1 MSTPTDAIR
10 LSTGS
15 GGLEW
20 PEVLDLLA
28 REARTPMGRERA
40 RAAAPRT
47 DLGRIRAALA
57 ETGQARAALGQTG
70 APPWD
75 GVIDVR
81 PTLEAAR
88 VPGSV
93 AEAADLAAL
102 IPLLEAAGRLRAYGR
117 AIAPVAPA
125 LAESLAGFPAQKELA
140 ELLTRS
146 IDADGQV
153 RDEASPALRRGRGR
167 IRDLRRELVKR
178 LEAYFGAPGAEA
190 TFQERYVTIRHGRY
204 VLPIRAEAK
213 SRLRGIVHDR
223 SQSGATLFVEPE
235 AMVEGNNEL
244 VQAVREEEI
253 EIVRILAALTDAVR
267 EALPE
272 LDALVAG
279 IGDVDL
285 VFARGA
291 LAERMEAVEP
301 TVDEAREVFLP
312 GARNPLLLAQSWR
325 AARPAEGRPP
335 EARLSG
341 AVARRGA
348 AEGEPSAF
356 DRSAEGEPSGSV
368 IPMDLEIHAERPLLV
383 ITGPNAGGKTVALKT
398 LGLLALMAQAGCHVP
413 ARAGAR
419 LPVFSQC
426 FAIVGDDQSVA
437 ENLSTFSAFVK
448 QLRLVL
454 ERVDDRSLVLLDEL
468 GAGTDP
474 DDGAALAQA
483 VLEDLGERGA
493 VVAASTHLEPL
504 KGFAST
510 HPRARN
516 ASVEFDAERLAPTF
530 RLVYDRPGQSYA
542 LSIGARLGLPP
553 ALIARAHAH
562 RSTQQRQLQELLAR
576 LDDRDRRD
584 AERAAELERRE
595 AESAGLL
602 ARAQAELEAA
612 RATAREAVAR
622 ARAEAQRLVTE
633 VRRSVNDEWDRLK
646 RAEKTRPE
654 LERARKRLVETA
666 QHVERAAGPAAAP
679 GPDAGGP
686 AAAGDRVEVPH
697 LGLRGQVLAV
707 DGETATVQAGAVTVK
722 VPLQALAVVARGDA
736 ARGDVARGEGVLY
749 SRPRMGTGAG
759 AKAGDRQGNRG
770 TVAVPGKSG
779 VPGELHLIGRT
790 TDEARDLLEKYLDDA
805 FLAGLSTVRIVH
817 GKGTGALR
825 RAVEDLLDGHPLIA
839 EHRPGAPSEGGAG
852 ATVATLT
859 QS

>member
-1 MSTPTDAIR
+1 MSTPPDAIR

-125 LAESLAGFPAQKELA
+125 LAEALAGFPAQKELA
-140 ELLTRS
+140 ELLARS

-253 EIVRILAALTDAVR
+253 EIVRILAALTDSVR

-736 ARGDVARGEGVLY
+736 ARGEVARGEGVLY

>member
-1 MSTPTDAIR
+1 MSVLHAAVRI
-10 LSTGS
+10 STGS

-20 PEVLDLLA
+20 PEVLALLA
-28 REARTPMGRERA
+28 REARTPMGREEA
-40 RAAAPRT
+40 QAATPLADGDAIRRI
-47 DLGRIRAALA
+47 LG
-57 ETGQARAALGQTG
+57 ETTQARAALGQTG

-75 GVIDVR
+75 GVADVR

-93 AEAADLAAL
+93 AEAAELAAL

-117 AIAPVAPA
+117 AIAPVAPDLAAA
-125 LAESLAGFPAQKELA
+125 LADFPPQKDLADRLA
-140 ELLTRS
+140 RS
-146 IDADGQV
+146 IDADGQL
-153 RDEASPALRRGRGR
+153 RDDASPALRRVRGR
-167 IRDLRRELVKR
+167 IRDLRREIVKR
-178 LEAYFGAPGAEA
+178 LEGYFGAAGAEA
-190 TFQERYVTIRHGRY
+190 IFQERYVTVRHGRY

-213 SRLRGIVHDR
+213 GRLRGIVHDR

-235 AMVEGNNEL
+235 AMVEANNDL
-244 VQAVREEEI
+244 VQAAREEEI

-267 EALPE
+267 EALPD

-279 IGDVDL
+279 IGGLDL
-285 VFARGA
+285 IFARGA

-301 TVDEAREVFLP
+301 AITDARDVFLP
-312 GARNPLLLAQSWR
+312 GARNPLLLAQEWQ
-325 AARPAEGRPP
+325 A
-335 EARLSG
+335 
-341 AVARRGA
+341 
-348 AEGEPSAF
+348 
-356 DRSAEGEPSGSV
+356 DRESTL
-368 IPMDLEIHAERPLLV
+368 IPMDIEIHADRPLLV

-419 LPVFSQC
+419 LPVFSQV

-448 QLRLVL
+448 QLRDVL
-454 ERVDDRSLVLLDEL
+454 ERVDGHSLVLLDEL

-483 VLEDLGERGA
+483 VLEALAERGA

-516 ASVEFDAERLAPTF
+516 ASVEFDPERLAPTF

-553 ALIARAHAH
+553 ALIERAHAH
-562 RSTQQRQLQELLAR
+562 RSTQQRQLQELLSR
-576 LDDRDRRD
+576 LDDRDRKD
-584 AERAAELERRE
+584 AERTAALERRE

-622 ARAEAQRLVTE
+622 AKAEAQRLVTE
-633 VRRSVNDEWDRLK
+633 VRRHVNDEWDRLK
-646 RAEKTRPE
+646 RAEKSRPE

-666 QHVERAAGPAAAP
+666 QRVEETAGAAAP
-679 GPDAGGP
+679 PP
-686 AAAGDRVEVPH
+686 AASGEAATGDRVEVAH
-697 LGLRGQVLAV
+697 LGLRGQVLAI
-707 DGETATVQAGAVTVK
+707 DGGTATVQAGAVTVK
-722 VPLQALAVVARGDA
+722 VPLQALTVVARGD
-736 ARGDVARGEGVLY
+736 VASGEGVMY
-749 SRPRMGTGAG
+749 SRPRMGTGSG
-759 AKAGDRQGNRG
+759 ARVGARG
-770 TVAVPGKSG
+770 AVAVPGKSG

-805 FLAGLSTVRIVH
+805 FLAGLTTVRIIH

-825 RAVEDLLDGHPLIA
+825 RAVEDLLAGHPLIA
-839 EHRPGAPSEGGAG
+839 EHRPGAASEGGGG

-859 QS
+859 QG

>member
-1 MSTPTDAIR
+1 MSATHATVR

-20 PEVLDLLA
+20 PEVLALLA
-28 REARTPMGRERA
+28 REARTPMGRELA
-40 RAAAPRT
+40 QAATP
-47 DLGRIRAALA
+47 LA
-57 ETGQARAALGQTG
+57 EPDAIRWALRETAQARAALGQTG
-70 APPWD
+70 APPWE
-75 GVIDVR
+75 GVVDVR
-81 PTLEAAR
+81 PMLEAAR

-117 AIAPVAPA
+117 AIAPVAPD
-125 LAESLAGFPAQKELA
+125 LAARLAGLPQQKKLA
-140 ELLTRS
+140 DLLGRS
-146 IDADGQV
+146 IDADGQL
-153 RDEASPALRRGRGR
+153 RDDASPALRRVRGR
-167 IRDLRRELVKR
+167 IRDLRREIVKR

-190 TFQERYVTIRHGRY
+190 TFQERYVTVRHGRY

-213 SRLRGIVHDR
+213 GRLRGIVHDR

-235 AMVEGNNEL
+235 AMVEANNDL
-244 VQAVREEEI
+244 VQAAREEEI
-253 EIVRILAALTDAVR
+253 EIVRILATLTDAVR

-272 LDALVAG
+272 LDALVSG
-279 IGDVDL
+279 IGGLDL
-285 VFARGA
+285 IVARGV

-301 TVDEAREVFLP
+301 EIDEAGDVFLP
-312 GARNPLLLAQSWR
+312 GARNPLLIAQAWR
-325 AARPAEGRPP
+325 
-335 EARLSG
+335 G
-341 AVARRGA
+341 AVAGRGA
-348 AEGEPSAF
+348 AEGEPSALVAG
-356 DRSAEGEPSGSV
+356 RGAAEGEPSV
-368 IPMDLEIHAERPLLV
+368 IPMDIEIHADRPLLV

-413 ARAGAR
+413 ARPGAR

-448 QLRLVL
+448 QLRDVL
-454 ERVDDRSLVLLDEL
+454 DRVDEHSLVLLDEL

-483 VLEDLGERGA
+483 VLEHLAERGA
-493 VVAASTHLEPL
+493 LVAASTHLEPL
-504 KGFAST
+504 KGFASA

-516 ASVEFDAERLAPTF
+516 ASVEFDPERLAPTF

-553 ALIARAHAH
+553 ALIQRAHAH

-584 AERAAELERRE
+584 AERTAALERRE

-622 ARAEAQRLVTE
+622 ARVEAQRLVTE
-633 VRRSVNDEWDRLK
+633 VRRHVNDEWDRLK
-646 RAEKTRPE
+646 RAEKSRPE

-666 QHVERAAGPAAAP
+666 QRVEQAAGAATPALGGAATP
-679 GPDAGGP
+679 
-686 AAAGDRVEVPH
+686 GDRVEVTH
-697 LGLRGQVLAV
+697 LGLKGEVLAI

-722 VPLQALAVVARGDA
+722 VPLQAITVV
-736 ARGDVARGEGVLY
+736 ARGDVARGEGVMY
-749 SRPRMGTGAG
+749 SRPRMGTGPG
-759 AKAGDRQGNRG
+759 AKTGARG
-770 TVAVPGKSG
+770 TVVVPGKSG

-805 FLAGLSTVRIVH
+805 FLAGLTTVRIIH

-825 RAVEDLLDGHPLIA
+825 RAVEDVLGGHPLIA
-839 EHRPGAPSEGGAG
+839 EHRPGAASEGGGG
-852 ATVATLT
+852 ATIATLT
-859 QS
+859 QG

>member
-1 MSTPTDAIR
+1 MSALHATVRI
-10 LSTGS
+10 STGS

-20 PEVLDLLA
+20 PEVLALLA
-28 REARTPMGRERA
+28 REARTPMGHEEA
-40 RAAAPRT
+40 EAAAPLADGDAIRRT
-47 DLGRIRAALA
+47 LG
-57 ETGQARAALGQTG
+57 ETTQARAALSQTG

-75 GVIDVR
+75 GVVDVR

-93 AEAADLAAL
+93 AEATELAAL
-102 IPLLEAAGRLRAYGR
+102 VPLLEAAGRLRAYGR
-117 AIAPVAPA
+117 AITPVAPDLAAA
-125 LAESLAGFPAQKELA
+125 LADFPPQKDLADRLA
-140 ELLTRS
+140 RS
-146 IDADGQV
+146 IDADGQL
-153 RDEASPALRRGRGR
+153 RDDASPALRRVRGR
-167 IRDLRRELVKR
+167 IRDLRREIVKR
-178 LEAYFGAPGAEA
+178 LDGYFGGAGAEA
-190 TFQERYVTIRHGRY
+190 IFQERYVTVRHGRY

-213 SRLRGIVHDR
+213 GRLRGIVHDR

-235 AMVEGNNEL
+235 AMVEANNDL
-244 VQAVREEEI
+244 VQAAREEEI

-267 EALPE
+267 EALPD

-279 IGDVDL
+279 IGGLDL
-285 VFARGA
+285 IFARGT

-301 TVDEAREVFLP
+301 AIAEAGDVFLP
-312 GARNPLLLAQSWR
+312 AARNPLLLAQGWR
-325 AARPAEGRPP
+325 A
-335 EARLSG
+335 
-341 AVARRGA
+341 
-348 AEGEPSAF
+348 
-356 DRSAEGEPSGSV
+356 DRESTI
-368 IPMDLEIHAERPLLV
+368 IPMDIEIHADRPLLV

-419 LPVFSQC
+419 LPVFSQV

-448 QLRLVL
+448 QLRDVL
-454 ERVDDRSLVLLDEL
+454 ERVDGHSLVLLDEL

-483 VLEDLGERGA
+483 VLEALAERGA

-516 ASVEFDAERLAPTF
+516 ASVEFDPERLAPTF

-553 ALIARAHAH
+553 ALIERAHAH

-576 LDDRDRRD
+576 LDDRDRKD
-584 AERAAELERRE
+584 AERTAALERRE

-622 ARAEAQRLVTE
+622 AKAEAQRLVTE
-633 VRRSVNDEWDRLK
+633 VRRHVNDEWDRLK
-646 RAEKTRPE
+646 RAEKSRPE

-666 QHVERAAGPAAAP
+666 QRVEETAGAAAP
-679 GPDAGGP
+679 PP
-686 AAAGDRVEVPH
+686 AASGEAATGDRVEVAH
-697 LGLRGQVLAV
+697 LGLRGQVLAI
-707 DGETATVQAGAVTVK
+707 DGGTATVQAGAVTVK
-722 VPLQALAVVARGDA
+722 VPLQALTVVARGD
-736 ARGDVARGEGVLY
+736 VASGEGVMY
-749 SRPRMGTGAG
+749 SRPRMGTGSG
-759 AKAGDRQGNRG
+759 ARVGARG
-770 TVAVPGKSG
+770 AVAVPGKSG

-805 FLAGLSTVRIVH
+805 FLAGLTTVRIIH

-825 RAVEDLLDGHPLIA
+825 RAVEDLLAGHPLIA
-839 EHRPGAPSEGGAG
+839 EHRPGAASEGGGG

-859 QS
+859 QG

>member
-253 EIVRILAALTDAVR
+253 EIVRILAALTDSVR

>member
-1 MSTPTDAIR
+1 MSVLYPAVR

-20 PEVLDLLA
+20 PEVLALLA
-28 REARTPMGRERA
+28 REARTAMGRELA
-40 RAAAPRT
+40 QAAPPRT
-47 DLGRIRAALA
+47 DPDAIRRALQ
-57 ETGQARAALGQTG
+57 ETTQARTALGQTG

-75 GVIDVR
+75 GVVDVR
-81 PTLEAAR
+81 PMLEAAR

-117 AIAPVAPA
+117 AIAPVAPD
-125 LAESLAGFPAQKELA
+125 LAARLAGFPQQKELA
-140 ELLTRS
+140 DLLTRS
-146 IDADGQV
+146 IDADGQL
-153 RDEASPALRRGRGR
+153 RDDASPALRRARGR
-167 IRDLRRELVKR
+167 IRDLRREIVKR

-190 TFQERYVTIRHGRY
+190 TFQERYVTVRHGRY

-213 SRLRGIVHDR
+213 GRLRGIVHDR

-235 AMVEGNNEL
+235 GMVEANNDL

-279 IGDVDL
+279 IGGLDL

-301 TVDEAREVFLP
+301 AIGDAHDVFLP
-312 GARNPLLLAQSWR
+312 GARNPLLLAQGWR
-325 AARPAEGRPP
+325 A
-335 EARLSG
+335 
-341 AVARRGA
+341 GA
-348 AEGEPSAF
+348 AEDGVGTP
-356 DRSAEGEPSGSV
+356 V
-368 IPMDLEIHAERPLLV
+368 IPMDIEIHADRPLLV

-413 ARAGAR
+413 ACAGAR
-419 LPVFSQC
+419 LPIFSQL

-448 QLRLVL
+448 QLRDVL
-454 ERVDDRSLVLLDEL
+454 DRVDEHSLVLLDEL

-483 VLEDLGERGA
+483 VLEHLAERGA

-516 ASVEFDAERLAPTF
+516 ASVEFDPERLAPTF

-553 ALIARAHAH
+553 ALIERAHAH

-584 AERAAELERRE
+584 AERTAALERRE

-602 ARAQAELEAA
+602 ARAQAELETA

-633 VRRSVNDEWDRLK
+633 VRRHVNDEWDRLK
-646 RAEKTRPE
+646 RAEKSRPE

-666 QHVERAAGPAAAP
+666 QRVEQTAGAAAP
-679 GPDAGGP
+679 APPLGGAA
-686 AAAGDRVEVPH
+686 AAAGDRVEVAH
-697 LGLRGQVLAV
+697 LGLKGQVVAI

-722 VPLQALAVVARGDA
+722 VPLQALTVVVRGNVARGDA
-736 ARGDVARGEGVLY
+736 GGGDVARGEGVMY
-749 SRPRMGTGAG
+749 SRPRMGTGLG
-759 AKAGDRQGNRG
+759 AKAGTRG
-770 TVAVPGKSG
+770 AVAVPGKSG

-805 FLAGLSTVRIVH
+805 FLAGLTTVRIIH

-825 RAVEDLLDGHPLIA
+825 RAVEDVLGGHPLIA
-839 EHRPGAPSEGGAG
+839 EHRPGAASEGGGG

-859 QS
+859 QG

>member
-1 MSTPTDAIR
+1 MSTPPDAIR
-10 LSTGS
+10 LATGA

-40 RAAAPRT
+40 RAATPRT
-47 DLGRIRAALA
+47 DLTGIRAALA
-57 ETGQARAALGQTG
+57 ETAQARAALGQTG

-93 AEAADLAAL
+93 AEAPELAAL

-125 LAESLAGFPAQKELA
+125 LAEALAGFPAQKELA
-140 ELLTRS
+140 ALLARS

-153 RDEASPALRRGRGR
+153 RDEASPALRRVRSR
-167 IRDLRRELVKR
+167 IRDLRRDLVKR

-235 AMVEGNNEL
+235 GMVEGNNEL

-291 LAERMEAVEP
+291 LAERMDAVEP
-301 TVDEAREVFLP
+301 VVDEAREVFLP

-325 AARPAEGRPP
+325 EEASPP
-335 EARLSG
+335 
-341 AVARRGA
+341 
-348 AEGEPSAF
+348 
-356 DRSAEGEPSGSV
+356 V
-368 IPMDLEIHAERPLLV
+368 IPMDIEIHPERPLLV

-413 ARAGAR
+413 ARSGAR

-483 VLEDLGERGA
+483 VLENLGERGA

-510 HPRARN
+510 YPRARN
-516 ASVEFDAERLAPTF
+516 ASVEFDPERLAPTF

-584 AERAAELERRE
+584 AERAAQLERRE

-646 RAEKTRPE
+646 RAERSRPE
-654 LERARKRLVETA
+654 LERARKRLIETA
-666 QHVERAAGPAAAP
+666 RRVEQTAGPAA
-679 GPDAGGP
+679 GPETPAGGP

-707 DGETATVQAGAVTVK
+707 DGDTATVQAGAVTVK
-722 VPLQALAVVARGDA
+722 VPLQALAVVGRADA
-736 ARGDVARGEGVLY
+736 PRGDVARGEGVLY
-749 SRPRMGTGAG
+749 PRPRMGTDAG
-759 AKAGDRQGNRG
+759 AKVGDRPGHRG

-859 QS
+859 QG

>member
-1 MSTPTDAIR
+1 MSVPHAAVR
-10 LSTGS
+10 LSTGT

-20 PEVLDLLA
+20 PEVLALLA
-28 REARTPMGRERA
+28 REARTPMGREEAQAATPLADPDAVRRA
-40 RAAAPRT
+40 
-47 DLGRIRAALA
+47 LG
-57 ETGQARAALGQTG
+57 ETAQARAALGQTG
-70 APPWD
+70 APPWE
-75 GVIDVR
+75 GVVDVR
-81 PTLEAAR
+81 PMLEAAR

-117 AIAPVAPA
+117 AIAPVAPDLAAA
-125 LAESLAGFPAQKELA
+125 LTTFPSQKDLADLLA
-140 ELLTRS
+140 RS
-146 IDADGQV
+146 IDADGQL
-153 RDEASPALRRGRGR
+153 RDDASPALRRLRGR
-167 IRDLRRELVKR
+167 IRDLRREIVKR
-178 LEAYFGAPGAEA
+178 LEAYFAGPNADT
-190 TFQERYVTIRHGRY
+190 TFQERYVTVRHGRY

-213 SRLRGIVHDR
+213 GRLRGIVHDR

-235 AMVEGNNEL
+235 GMVEANNDL
-244 VQAVREEEI
+244 VQAAREEET
-253 EIVRILAALTDAVR
+253 EILRILAALTDAVR
-267 EALPE
+267 EALPD

-279 IGDVDL
+279 IGGLDL

-301 TVDEAREVFLP
+301 AIVETPDVFLP
-312 GARNPLLLAQSWR
+312 GARNPILLAQEWM
-325 AARPAEGRPP
+325 
-335 EARLSG
+335 G
-341 AVARRGA
+341 AVAWRGA
-348 AEGEPSAF
+348 AEGEPSGSVAG
-356 DRSAEGEPSGSV
+356 RGAAEGEPSGSMMQV
-368 IPMDLEIHAERPLLV
+368 IPMDIEIHADRPLLV

-419 LPVFSQC
+419 LPVFSQV

-448 QLRLVL
+448 QLRDVL
-454 ERVDDRSLVLLDEL
+454 ERVDGRSLVLLDEL

-483 VLEDLGERGA
+483 VLEALAERGA

-516 ASVEFDAERLAPTF
+516 ASVEFDPERLAPTF

-553 ALIARAHAH
+553 ALIERAHAH

-584 AERAAELERRE
+584 AERTAALERRE

-622 ARAEAQRLVTE
+622 AKAEAQRLVTE
-633 VRRSVNDEWDRLK
+633 VRRHVNDEWDRLK
-646 RAEKTRPE
+646 RAEKSRPE

-666 QHVERAAGPAAAP
+666 QRVEQTAGAAAP
-679 GPDAGGP
+679 APTISGDATP
-686 AAAGDRVEVPH
+686 GDRVEVSH
-697 LGLRGQVLAV
+697 LGLKGQVLAV

-722 VPLQALAVVARGDA
+722 VPMQALTVVARGTGGLGA
-736 ARGDVARGEGVLY
+736 VAPGDGVMY
-749 SRPRMGTGAG
+749 SRPRMGTGRG
-759 AKAGDRQGNRG
+759 AKAGARG
-770 TVAVPGKSG
+770 AAAVPGKSG

-805 FLAGLSTVRIVH
+805 FLAGLPTVRIIH

-825 RAVEDLLDGHPLIA
+825 RAVEDVLGGHPLIV
-839 EHRPGAPSEGGAG
+839 EHRPGAASEGGGG
-852 ATVATLT
+852 ATVATLA

>member
-1 MSTPTDAIR
+1 MSATHAVR

-20 PEVLDLLA
+20 PEVLALLA
-28 REARTPMGRERA
+28 REARTPMGRELA
-40 RAAAPRT
+40 QTATP
-47 DLGRIRAALA
+47 LA
-57 ETGQARAALGQTG
+57 ELDAIRRALQETAQARAALGQTG
-70 APPWD
+70 APPWE
-75 GVIDVR
+75 GVVDVR
-81 PTLEAAR
+81 PMLEAAR

-117 AIAPVAPA
+117 AIAPVASD
-125 LAESLAGFPAQKELA
+125 LAARLAGFPQQKALA
-140 ELLTRS
+140 DLLGRS
-146 IDADGQV
+146 IDADGQL
-153 RDEASPALRRGRGR
+153 RDDASPALRRVRGR
-167 IRDLRRELVKR
+167 IRDLRREIVKR
-178 LEAYFGAPGAEA
+178 LEAYFGGPGAEA
-190 TFQERYVTIRHGRY
+190 TFQERYVTVRHGRY

-213 SRLRGIVHDR
+213 GRLRGIVHDR

-235 AMVEGNNEL
+235 AMVEANNDL
-244 VQAVREEEI
+244 VQAAREEEI

-267 EALPE
+267 ETLPE
-272 LDALVAG
+272 LDALVSG
-279 IGDVDL
+279 IGGLDL
-285 VFARGA
+285 IFARGA

-301 TVDEAREVFLP
+301 AIGEARDVFLP
-312 GARNPLLLAQSWR
+312 GARNPLLIAQAWR
-325 AARPAEGRPP
+325 
-335 EARLSG
+335 G
-341 AVARRGA
+341 AVAGRGA
-348 AEGEPSAF
+348 AEGEPSALVAG
-356 DRSAEGEPSGSV
+356 RGAAEGGPSALAV
-368 IPMDLEIHAERPLLV
+368 IPMDIEIHADRPLLV

-413 ARAGAR
+413 ARPGAR

-448 QLRLVL
+448 QLRGVL
-454 ERVDDRSLVLLDEL
+454 DRVDEHSLVLLDEL

-483 VLEDLGERGA
+483 VLEHLAERGA
-493 VVAASTHLEPL
+493 LVAASTHLEPL

-516 ASVEFDAERLAPTF
+516 ASVEFDPERLAPTF

-553 ALIARAHAH
+553 ALIERAHAH

-584 AERAAELERRE
+584 AERTAALERRE

-622 ARAEAQRLVTE
+622 AKAEAQRLVTE
-633 VRRSVNDEWDRLK
+633 VRRHVNDEWDRLK
-646 RAEKTRPE
+646 RAEKSRPE

-666 QHVERAAGPAAAP
+666 RRVEQTAGAAAP
-679 GPDAGGP
+679 APGGTAEP
-686 AAAGDRVEVPH
+686 GDRVEVAH
-697 LGLRGQVLAV
+697 LGLKGEVLTI
-707 DGETATVQAGAVTVK
+707 DGPTATVQAGAVTVK
-722 VPLQALAVVARGDA
+722 VPLQAITVVARGGA
-736 ARGDVARGEGVLY
+736 GRADVARGEGVMY
-749 SRPRMGTGAG
+749 SRPRMGTGLGSKAG
-759 AKAGDRQGNRG
+759 ARG
-770 TVAVPGKSG
+770 AVAVPGKSG

-805 FLAGLSTVRIVH
+805 FLAGLTSVRIIH

-825 RAVEDLLDGHPLIA
+825 RAVEDVLGGHPLIA
-839 EHRPGAPSEGGAG
+839 EHRPGAASEGGGG

-859 QS
+859 QG

>member
-1 MSTPTDAIR
+1 MSVPHAAVR
-10 LSTGS
+10 LSTGT

-20 PEVLDLLA
+20 PEVLALLA
-28 REARTPMGRERA
+28 REARTPMGREEAQAATPLADPDAVRRA
-40 RAAAPRT
+40 
-47 DLGRIRAALA
+47 LG
-57 ETGQARAALGQTG
+57 ETAQARAALGQTD
-70 APPWD
+70 APPWE
-75 GVIDVR
+75 GVVDVR
-81 PTLEAAR
+81 PMLEAAR

-117 AIAPVAPA
+117 AIAPVAPDLAAA
-125 LAESLAGFPAQKELA
+125 LTTFPSQKDLADLLA
-140 ELLTRS
+140 RS
-146 IDADGQV
+146 IDADGQL
-153 RDEASPALRRGRGR
+153 RDDASPALRRLRGR
-167 IRDLRRELVKR
+167 IRDLRREIVKR

-190 TFQERYVTIRHGRY
+190 TFQERYVTVRHGRY

-235 AMVEGNNEL
+235 GMVEANNDL
-244 VQAVREEEI
+244 VQAAREEET
-253 EIVRILAALTDAVR
+253 EILRILAALTDAVR
-267 EALPE
+267 EALPD

-279 IGDVDL
+279 IGGLDL

-301 TVDEAREVFLP
+301 AIVETPDVFLP
-312 GARNPLLLAQSWR
+312 GARNPLLLAQEWM
-325 AARPAEGRPP
+325 
-335 EARLSG
+335 G
-341 AVARRGA
+341 AVAWRGA
-348 AEGEPSAF
+348 AEGEPS
-356 DRSAEGEPSGSV
+356 GSMMQV
-368 IPMDLEIHAERPLLV
+368 IPMDIEIHADRPLLV

-419 LPVFSQC
+419 LPVFSQV

-448 QLRLVL
+448 QLRDVL
-454 ERVDDRSLVLLDEL
+454 ERVDGRSLVLLDEL

-483 VLEDLGERGA
+483 VLEALAERGA

-516 ASVEFDAERLAPTF
+516 ASVEFDPERLAPTF

-553 ALIARAHAH
+553 ALIERAHAH

-584 AERAAELERRE
+584 AERTAALDRRE

-622 ARAEAQRLVTE
+622 AKAEAQRLVTE
-633 VRRSVNDEWDRLK
+633 VRRHVNDEWDRLK
-646 RAEKTRPE
+646 RAEKSRPE

-666 QHVERAAGPAAAP
+666 QRVEQVVGAAAP
-679 GPDAGGP
+679 EAAGSG
-686 AAAGDRVEVPH
+686 AAAPGDRVEVSH
-697 LGLRGQVLAV
+697 LGLKGQVLAV

-722 VPLQALAVVARGDA
+722 VPMQALTVVARGTGGLDA
-736 ARGDVARGEGVLY
+736 VAPGDGVMY
-749 SRPRMGTGAG
+749 SRPRMGTGRG
-759 AKAGDRQGNRG
+759 AKAGARG
-770 TVAVPGKSG
+770 AVAVPGKSG

-805 FLAGLSTVRIVH
+805 FLAGLPTVRIIH

-825 RAVEDLLDGHPLIA
+825 RAVEDVLGGHPLIV
-839 EHRPGAPSEGGAG
+839 EHRPGAASEGGGG
-852 ATVATLT
+852 ATVATLA
-859 QS
+859 QG

>member
-1 MSTPTDAIR
+1 MSVPHAAVR
-10 LSTGS
+10 LSTGT

-20 PEVLDLLA
+20 PEVLALLA
-28 REARTPMGRERA
+28 REARTPMGREEAQAATPLADPDAVRRA
-40 RAAAPRT
+40 
-47 DLGRIRAALA
+47 LG
-57 ETGQARAALGQTG
+57 ETAQARAALGQTG
-70 APPWD
+70 APPWE
-75 GVIDVR
+75 GVVDVR
-81 PTLEAAR
+81 PMLEAAR

-117 AIAPVAPA
+117 AIAPVAPDLAAA
-125 LAESLAGFPAQKELA
+125 LTTFPSQKDLADLLA
-140 ELLTRS
+140 RS
-146 IDADGQV
+146 IDADGQL
-153 RDEASPALRRGRGR
+153 RDDASPALRRLRGR
-167 IRDLRRELVKR
+167 IRDLRREIVKR

-190 TFQERYVTIRHGRY
+190 TFQERYVTVRHGRY

-213 SRLRGIVHDR
+213 GRLRGIVHDR

-235 AMVEGNNEL
+235 GMVEANNDL
-244 VQAVREEEI
+244 VQAAREEET
-253 EIVRILAALTDAVR
+253 EILRILAALTDAVR
-267 EALPE
+267 EALPD

-279 IGDVDL
+279 IGGLDL

-301 TVDEAREVFLP
+301 AIVETPDVFLP
-312 GARNPLLLAQSWR
+312 GARNPLLLAQEWM
-325 AARPAEGRPP
+325 
-335 EARLSG
+335 G
-341 AVARRGA
+341 AVAWRGA
-348 AEGEPSAF
+348 AEGEPSGSVAG
-356 DRSAEGEPSGSV
+356 RGAAEGEPSGSMMQV
-368 IPMDLEIHAERPLLV
+368 IPMDIEIHADRPLLV

-419 LPVFSQC
+419 LPVFSQV

-448 QLRLVL
+448 QLRDVL
-454 ERVDDRSLVLLDEL
+454 ERVDGRSLVLLDEL

-483 VLEDLGERGA
+483 VLEALAERGA

-516 ASVEFDAERLAPTF
+516 ASVEFDPERLAPTF

-553 ALIARAHAH
+553 ALIERAHAH

-584 AERAAELERRE
+584 AERTAALDRRE

-612 RATAREAVAR
+612 RATARDAVAR
-622 ARAEAQRLVTE
+622 AKAEAQRLVTE
-633 VRRSVNDEWDRLK
+633 VRRHVNDEWDRLK
-646 RAEKTRPE
+646 RAEKSRPE

-666 QHVERAAGPAAAP
+666 QRVEQVAGAAAP
-679 GPDAGGP
+679 EAAGSGAP
-686 AAAGDRVEVPH
+686 APGDRVEVSH
-697 LGLRGQVLAV
+697 LGLKGQVLAV

-722 VPLQALAVVARGDA
+722 VPMQALTVVARGTA
-736 ARGDVARGEGVLY
+736 GLGAVAPGDGVMY
-749 SRPRMGTGAG
+749 SRPRMGTGRG
-759 AKAGDRQGNRG
+759 AKAGARG
-770 TVAVPGKSG
+770 AVAVPGKSG

-805 FLAGLSTVRIVH
+805 FLAGLPTVRIIH

-825 RAVEDLLDGHPLIA
+825 RAVEDVLGGHPLIV
-839 EHRPGAPSEGGAG
+839 EHRPGAASEGGGG
-852 ATVATLT
+852 ATVATLA
-859 QS
+859 QG

>member
-1 MSTPTDAIR
+1 MSALHAAVRI
-10 LSTGS
+10 STGS

-20 PEVLDLLA
+20 PEVLALLA
-28 REARTPMGRERA
+28 REARTPMGREEA
-40 RAAAPRT
+40 EAATPQADGDAIRRT
-47 DLGRIRAALA
+47 LG
-57 ETGQARAALGQTG
+57 ETTQARAALGQTG

-75 GVIDVR
+75 GVVDVR

-93 AEAADLAAL
+93 AEATELAAL
-102 IPLLEAAGRLRAYGR
+102 VPLLEAAGRLRAYGR
-117 AIAPVAPA
+117 AIAPVAPDLAAA
-125 LAESLAGFPAQKELA
+125 LADFPPQKDLADRLA
-140 ELLTRS
+140 RS
-146 IDADGQV
+146 IDADGQL
-153 RDEASPALRRGRGR
+153 RDDASPALRRVRGR
-167 IRDLRRELVKR
+167 IRDLRREIVKR
-178 LEAYFGAPGAEA
+178 LEGYFGAAGAEA
-190 TFQERYVTIRHGRY
+190 IFQERYVTVRHGRY

-213 SRLRGIVHDR
+213 GRLRGIVHDR

-235 AMVEGNNEL
+235 AMVEANNDL
-244 VQAVREEEI
+244 VQAAREEEI

-267 EALPE
+267 EALPD

-279 IGDVDL
+279 IGGLDL
-285 VFARGA
+285 IFARGA

-301 TVDEAREVFLP
+301 AIADARDVFLP
-312 GARNPLLLAQSWR
+312 GARNPLLLAQGWT
-325 AARPAEGRPP
+325 
-335 EARLSG
+335 G
-341 AVARRGA
+341 AVAWRGA
-348 AEGEPSAF
+348 AEGEPSESAAW
-356 DRSAEGEPSGSV
+356 RGAAEGEPSESAMHV
-368 IPMDLEIHAERPLLV
+368 IPMDIEIHADRPLLV

-413 ARAGAR
+413 AGAGAR
-419 LPVFSQC
+419 LPVFSQV

-448 QLRLVL
+448 QLRDVL
-454 ERVDDRSLVLLDEL
+454 ERVDGHSLVLLDEL

-483 VLEDLGERGA
+483 VLEALAERGA

-516 ASVEFDAERLAPTF
+516 ASVEFDPERLAPTF

-553 ALIARAHAH
+553 ALIERAHAH

-576 LDDRDRRD
+576 LDDRDRKD
-584 AERAAELERRE
+584 AERTAALERRE

-622 ARAEAQRLVTE
+622 AKAEAQRLVTE
-633 VRRSVNDEWDRLK
+633 VRRHVNDEWDRLK
-646 RAEKTRPE
+646 RAEKSRPE

-666 QHVERAAGPAAAP
+666 QRVEETAGAAAPPAAAS
-679 GPDAGGP
+679 GA
-686 AAAGDRVEVPH
+686 AAAGDRVEVAH
-697 LGLRGQVLAV
+697 LGLRGQVLAI
-707 DGETATVQAGAVTVK
+707 DGGTATVQAGAVTVK
-722 VPLQALAVVARGDA
+722 VPLQALTVVARGD
-736 ARGDVARGEGVLY
+736 VASGEGVMY
-749 SRPRMGTGAG
+749 SRPRMGMGSGARAG
-759 AKAGDRQGNRG
+759 ARG
-770 TVAVPGKSG
+770 AVAVPGKSG

-805 FLAGLSTVRIVH
+805 FLAGLTTVRIIH

-839 EHRPGAPSEGGAG
+839 EHRPGAASEGGGG
-852 ATVATLT
+852 ATVAILT
-859 QS
+859 QG

>member
-1 MSTPTDAIR
+1 MSVPHAAVR
-10 LSTGS
+10 LSTGT

-20 PEVLDLLA
+20 PEVLALLA
-28 REARTPMGRERA
+28 REARTPMGREEAQAATPLADPDAVRRA
-40 RAAAPRT
+40 
-47 DLGRIRAALA
+47 LG
-57 ETGQARAALGQTG
+57 ETAQARAALGQTG
-70 APPWD
+70 APPWE
-75 GVIDVR
+75 GVVDVR
-81 PTLEAAR
+81 PMLEAAR

-117 AIAPVAPA
+117 AIAPVAPDLAAA
-125 LAESLAGFPAQKELA
+125 LTTFPSQKDLADLLA
-140 ELLTRS
+140 RS
-146 IDADGQV
+146 IDADGQL
-153 RDEASPALRRGRGR
+153 RDDASPALRRLRGR
-167 IRDLRRELVKR
+167 IRDLRREIVKR

-190 TFQERYVTIRHGRY
+190 TFQERYVTVRHGRY

-213 SRLRGIVHDR
+213 GRLRGIVHDR

-235 AMVEGNNEL
+235 GMVEANNDL
-244 VQAVREEEI
+244 VQAAREEET
-253 EIVRILAALTDAVR
+253 EILRILAALTDAVR
-267 EALPE
+267 EALPD

-279 IGDVDL
+279 IGGLDL
-285 VFARGA
+285 IFARGA

-301 TVDEAREVFLP
+301 AIVETPDVFLP
-312 GARNPLLLAQSWR
+312 GARNPLLLAQEWM
-325 AARPAEGRPP
+325 
-335 EARLSG
+335 G
-341 AVARRGA
+341 AVAWRGA
-348 AEGEPSAF
+348 AEGEPSGSVAG
-356 DRSAEGEPSGSV
+356 RGAAEGEPSGSMMQV
-368 IPMDLEIHAERPLLV
+368 IPMDIEIHADRPLLV

-419 LPVFSQC
+419 LPVFSQV

-448 QLRLVL
+448 QLRDVL
-454 ERVDDRSLVLLDEL
+454 ERVDGRSLVLLDEL

-483 VLEDLGERGA
+483 VLEALAERGA

-516 ASVEFDAERLAPTF
+516 ASVEFDPERLAPTF

-553 ALIARAHAH
+553 ALIERAHAH

-584 AERAAELERRE
+584 AERTAALDRRE

-622 ARAEAQRLVTE
+622 AKAEAQRLVTE
-633 VRRSVNDEWDRLK
+633 VRRHVNDEWDRLK
-646 RAEKTRPE
+646 RAEKSRPE

-666 QHVERAAGPAAAP
+666 QRVEQVAGAAAP
-679 GPDAGGP
+679 EAAGSGAP
-686 AAAGDRVEVPH
+686 APGDRVEVSH
-697 LGLRGQVLAV
+697 LGLKGQVLAV

-722 VPLQALAVVARGDA
+722 VPMQALTVVARGTGGLGA
-736 ARGDVARGEGVLY
+736 VAPGDGVMY
-749 SRPRMGTGAG
+749 SRPRMGTGRG
-759 AKAGDRQGNRG
+759 AKAGARG
-770 TVAVPGKSG
+770 AVAVPGKSG

-805 FLAGLSTVRIVH
+805 FLAGLPTVRIIH

-825 RAVEDLLDGHPLIA
+825 RAVEDVLGGHPLIV
-839 EHRPGAPSEGGAG
+839 EHRPGAASEGGGG
-852 ATVATLT
+852 ATVATLA
-859 QS
+859 QG

>member
-1 MSTPTDAIR
+1 MSASQPAVR

-20 PEVLDLLA
+20 PEVLALLA
-28 REARTPMGRERA
+28 REARTPMGREE
-40 RAAAPRT
+40 
-47 DLGRIRAALA
+47 ALA
-57 ETGQARAALGQTG
+57 AIPLADPDAVRRALGETTQARTALGQTG
-70 APPWD
+70 APPWE
-75 GVIDVR
+75 GVVDVR
-81 PTLEAAR
+81 PMLEAAR

-117 AIAPVAPA
+117 AIAPVAPDLAAA
-125 LAESLAGFPAQKELA
+125 LTAFPSQKDLADLLA
-140 ELLTRS
+140 RS
-146 IDADGQV
+146 IDADGQL
-153 RDEASPALRRGRGR
+153 RDDASPALRRVRGR
-167 IRDLRRELVKR
+167 IRDLRREIVKR
-178 LEAYFGAPGAEA
+178 LEAYFGAPGAEV
-190 TFQERYVTIRHGRY
+190 TFQERYVTVRHGRY

-235 AMVEGNNEL
+235 GMVEANNDL
-244 VQAVREEEI
+244 VQAAREEET
-253 EIVRILAALTDAVR
+253 EVLRILAALTDAVR
-267 EALPE
+267 EALPD

-279 IGDVDL
+279 IGGLDL
-285 VFARGA
+285 IFARGA

-301 TVDEAREVFLP
+301 AIAEARDVSLP
-312 GARNPLLLAQSWR
+312 GARNPLLLAQAW
-325 AARPAEGRPP
+325 
-335 EARLSG
+335 
-341 AVARRGA
+341 RGA
-348 AEGEPSAF
+348 AEGEPS
-356 DRSAEGEPSGSV
+356 GSTMHV
-368 IPMDLEIHAERPLLV
+368 IPMDIEIHADRPLLV

-419 LPVFSQC
+419 LPVFSQV

-448 QLRLVL
+448 QLRDVL
-454 ERVDDRSLVLLDEL
+454 ERVDGRSLVLLDEL

-483 VLEDLGERGA
+483 VLEALAERGA

-516 ASVEFDAERLAPTF
+516 ASVEFDPERLAPTF

-553 ALIARAHAH
+553 ALIERAHTH

-584 AERAAELERRE
+584 AERTAALERRE

-602 ARAQAELEAA
+602 TRAQAELEAA

-622 ARAEAQRLVTE
+622 AKAEAQRLVTE
-633 VRRSVNDEWDRLK
+633 VRRHVNDEWDRLK
-646 RAEKTRPE
+646 RAEKSRPE

-666 QHVERAAGPAAAP
+666 QRVEQTAGAAAP
-679 GPDAGGP
+679 AP
-686 AAAGDRVEVPH
+686 AISGAATPGDRVEVSH
-697 LGLRGQVLAV
+697 LGLKGEVLAV

-722 VPLQALAVVARGDA
+722 VPRQALTVVARGEA
-736 ARGDVARGEGVLY
+736 GLGAVAPGEGVRY
-749 SRPRMGTGAG
+749 SRPRMGTGRS
-759 AKAGDRQGNRG
+759 AKAGSRG
-770 TVAVPGKSG
+770 VAVPGKSG

-805 FLAGLSTVRIVH
+805 FLAGLPTVRIIH

-825 RAVEDLLDGHPLIA
+825 RAVEDVLGGHPLIV
-839 EHRPGAPSEGGAG
+839 EHRPGAASEGGGG
-852 ATVATLT
+852 ATVATLA
-859 QS
+859 QG

>member
-356 DRSAEGEPSGSV
+356 DRSAEGEPSAFDRSAEGEPSGSV

-562 RSTQQRQLQELLAR
+562 NMRII
-576 LDDRDRRD
+576 
-584 AERAAELERRE
+584 
-595 AESAGLL
+595 
-602 ARAQAELEAA
+602 
-612 RATAREAVAR
+612 
-622 ARAEAQRLVTE
+622 
-633 VRRSVNDEWDRLK
+633 
-646 RAEKTRPE
+646 
-654 LERARKRLVETA
+654 
-666 QHVERAAGPAAAP
+666 
-679 GPDAGGP
+679 
-686 AAAGDRVEVPH
+686 
-697 LGLRGQVLAV
+697 
-707 DGETATVQAGAVTVK
+707 
-722 VPLQALAVVARGDA
+722 
-736 ARGDVARGEGVLY
+736 GV
-749 SRPRMGTGAG
+749 
-759 AKAGDRQGNRG
+759 
-770 TVAVPGKSG
+770 
-779 VPGELHLIGRT
+779 
-790 TDEARDLLEKYLDDA
+790 
-805 FLAGLSTVRIVH
+805 
-817 GKGTGALR
+817 
-825 RAVEDLLDGHPLIA
+825 
-839 EHRPGAPSEGGAG
+839 
-852 ATVATLT
+852 TLT
-859 QS
+859 PWQREE

>member
-1 MSTPTDAIR
+1 MSTPPDAIR

-602 ARAQAELEAA
+602 TRAQAELEAA